1 MSHLLNASADDPK
14 DEYCDPTPFECTPP
28 TLINK
33 HKDTV
38 YSNRS
43 SQRIVRSLRRDSG
56 IFSHEVYYYEP
67 VAENEFDN
75 LQRKYGELS
84 GEIVTVEI
92 VLQDIEEL
100 IKTTKARGL
109 GISLCGNRDLNQ
121 MAVLVCGLRPG
132 GIADLDG
139 RIIVG
144 DQLLELNDH
153 VLYGRSHL
161 NAAPIILS
169 SYSSMLSK
177 AADRNKQ
184 GNSQALRF
192 VIRRLPENLTNLACP
207 PITYPSMSQESSR
220 KSSAETAPTA
230 SSIASQQLDT
240 GTPGLPVP
248 GRSVYEEVHVARLLR
263 GKNGFGFAIMDKSFT
278 NEPGIYIKQLV
289 ENGPAMLNG
298 TLRAGDRIIRVD
310 WHDALHAN
318 YESVLEWL
326 RSAKHQVRIVV
337 SRVRLGSRTHMPS
350 DDTALK
356 LGLRKRLSVPA
367 LSSLLSAFIHHSS
380 KKTSMQ
386 STSSC
391 EPSLVSNS
399 LGDEMPPKK
408 LDLLSPDIV
417 SLDLRRASCPEQFA
431 PGFAKKLA
439 GRSFLGVVPMASL
452 TQLADPPLI
461 VSPLGSGR
469 GRGGGGGGGGG
480 GSGSKMCAG
489 ATGWG
494 GISAARNV
502 SKNTAARRPILPGQ
516 ENYIEIAR
524 NLAPGLGVSLIGGF
538 ETSLGVLQIHEIFPE
553 GVLAKDGRLQPGD
566 RIIAVNHQRLS
577 KMSFENA
584 VSTIVHA
591 FSGLQP
597 VASDADLATL
607 ATRTATSP
615 NNNSNNPSSR
625 GDSYV
630 SLVVERP
637 AGVQTKW
644 YDQEVTVDLLKRP
657 GRGLG
662 ICIVERTGPV
672 SRAVQ
677 AIGGGGVCD
686 GQANIAT
693 GAAGSEKPAITP
705 PHNGVTSSSRAG
717 GDQAGP
723 TETTSLG
730 VIISDLIKGSIAH
743 TDGRIML
750 GDQILSINDIDVQ
763 NSSQEEVA
771 TLLKAAQGKITL
783 RLGRLKNQTRLLSAA
798 SAFVCCQRQLKKDAS

>member
-1 MSHLLNASADDPK
+1 MFIA
-14 DEYCDPTPFECTPP
+14 
-28 TLINK
+28 
-33 HKDTV
+33 
-38 YSNRS
+38 
-43 SQRIVRSLRRDSG
+43 
-56 IFSHEVYYYEP
+56 
-67 VAENEFDN
+67 DN

-169 SYSSMLSK
+169 SYSSMLNK

-184 GNSQALRF
+184 GSSQALRF

-240 GTPGLPVP
+240 PGFPAP

-337 SRVRLGSRTHMPS
+337 SRVRLGSRTQMPS

-386 STSSC
+386 STSSG

-461 VSPLGSGR
+461 V
-469 GRGGGGGGGGG
+469 
-480 GSGSKMCAG
+480 KMCAD
-489 ATGWG
+489 ATRWG
-494 GISAARNV
+494 GISAARNAP
-502 SKNTAARRPILPGQ
+502 KNTAARRPILPGQ

-607 ATRTATSP
+607 ATRTASSSS
-615 NNNSNNPSSR
+615 NSNNPSSR
-625 GDSYV
+625 GDSFV

-677 AIGGGGVCD
+677 AIGGGGGGGVCD

-693 GAAGSEKPAITP
+693 GAAAGSEKPAIAP
-705 PHNGVTSSSRAG
+705 PHNGLTSGSRAG

>member
-1 MSHLLNASADDPK
+1 MFLTNQCANSG
-14 DEYCDPTPFECTPP
+14 
-28 TLINK
+28 I
-33 HKDTV
+33 
-38 YSNRS
+38 
-43 SQRIVRSLRRDSG
+43 LRRDSG

-67 VAENEFDN
+67 VEENEFDN

-100 IKTTKARGL
+100 VKTTKARGL

-139 RIIVG
+139 RINVG

-177 AADRNKQ
+177 ATDRSKQ

-207 PITYPSMSQESSR
+207 PITYPSMSQKSSR
-220 KSSAETAPTA
+220 KSSAETALNA
-230 SSIASQQLDT
+230 SSTTSQQLYP
-240 GTPGLPVP
+240 GTPGPPAP
-248 GRSVYEEVHVARLLR
+248 GRSIYEEVHVARLLR

-326 RSAKHQVRIVV
+326 RSARHQVRIVV
-337 SRVRLGSRTHMPS
+337 SRVRLGSRTQRPS
-350 DDTALK
+350 DDSVHK

-367 LSSLLSAFIHHSS
+367 LSSLFSAFIHHSS

-386 STSSC
+386 STSSPSSAASSC
-391 EPSLVSNS
+391 EPSNS

-439 GRSFLGVVPMASL
+439 RRSFLGVVPMASL

-461 VSPLGSGR
+461 VPPLS
-469 GRGGGGGGGGG
+469 GGG
-480 GSGSKMCAG
+480 GSKTCTG
-489 ATGWG
+489 ATGWH
-494 GISAARNV
+494 GISVARNA
-502 SKNTAARRPILPGQ
+502 SKHTAARHPILPGQ

-524 NLAPGLGVSLIGGF
+524 NLAPSLGVSLIGGL
-538 ETSLGVLQIHEIFPE
+538 ETSLGVLQIHEIFPQ

-577 KMSFENA
+577 NMSFENA

-597 VASDADLATL
+597 IASDADLATL
-607 ATRTATSP
+607 ATRTATCA
-615 NNNSNNPSSR
+615 SNNPGNR
-625 GDSYV
+625 ADYYV

-662 ICIVERTGPV
+662 ICIAERTGPA
-672 SRAVQ
+672 SRSA
-677 AIGGGGVCD
+677 AALSGGGDAG
-686 GQANIAT
+686 
-693 GAAGSEKPAITP
+693 GAEKPAIAP
-705 PHNGVTSSSRAG
+705 AQNGLTSGSKR
-717 GDQAGP
+717 DQAVP

-743 TDGRIML
+743 TDGRIVI
-750 GDQILSINDIDVQ
+750 GDQILYINDIDVQ
-763 NSSQEEVA
+763 NSSREEVA

-798 SAFVCCQRQLKKDAS
+798 SAFVCCQRQSKKEVS